1 MSDTTKAPSKKT
13 TAKATTARKTT
24 TTLAT
29 GTATATKPRAKRSTR
44 TEATTTV
51 QTRTPSYDQIALR
64 ARTLYEQSGNPAGR
78 DEEFWLEAERQ
89 LLAELA
95 R

>member
-1 MSDTTKAPSKKT
+1 MSDTTKEPSKKT

-24 TTLAT
+24 TTTAT
-29 GTATATKPRAKRSTR
+29 GTATATKPRAKRATKTGTTETVETR
-44 TEATTTV
+44 M
-51 QTRTPSYDQIALR
+51 PSYDEIATR
-64 ARTLYEQSGNPAGR
+64 ARTLYEQSGFPAGR

-89 LLAELA
+89 LRAELA